1 MPTLQSMHK
10 LIAASPRAQAKF
22 FLLMDDIVDI
32 YLMGFDQSFYGR
44 HHVQASFHQSD
55 REDSFASMAAPA
67 LGGYGIAGLEVMES
81 QERGFQHGHRKTYSI
96 PHTKERHVIDLFK
109 DKDGAALHSL
119 LKAMRDALVACAATL
134 QYEASTLPAVQ
145 MQQTVLPE
153 QFTKKQQLRSILDG
167 GVELDG
173 SVRSLLAT
181 QKNKLSGHHVLEYR
195 RAAEEERDPRPMYS
209 QVSLQG
215 CHQSLT
221 PSYRLPQS
229 TGSIRPLNELGMAQS
244 TGFQHIKSDLPVWH
258 VSSEGPHVTG
268 VWKR

>member
-1 MPTLQSMHK
+1 
-10 LIAASPRAQAKF
+10 
-22 FLLMDDIVDI
+22 
-32 YLMGFDQSFYGR
+32 
-44 HHVQASFHQSD
+44 
-55 REDSFASMAAPA
+55 
-67 LGGYGIAGLEVMES
+67 
-81 QERGFQHGHRKTYSI
+81 
-96 PHTKERHVIDLFK
+96 
-109 DKDGAALHSL
+109 
-119 LKAMRDALVACAATL
+119 MRDALVACAATL

-145 MQQTVLPE
+145 MQQTVLPDK
-153 QFTKKQQLRSILDG
+153 FTKKQQLRSRLDG

-173 SVRSLLAT
+173 SVRPLLAT
-181 QKNKLSGHHVLEYR
+181 KKDELPGHHVLEYR

-244 TGFQHIKSDLPVWH
+244 TGLQHIKSDLPVWH

-268 VWKR
+268 FGSDDVQDPKFNAEQPDE